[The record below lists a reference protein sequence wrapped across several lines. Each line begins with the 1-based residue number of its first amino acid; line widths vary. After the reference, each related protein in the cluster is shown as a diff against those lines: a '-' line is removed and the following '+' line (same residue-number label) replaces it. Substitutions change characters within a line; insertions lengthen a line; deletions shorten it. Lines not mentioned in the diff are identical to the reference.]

1 MGRGLTIRWGA
12 VASLLVLILAVG
24 GLPVTGQPLRKV
36 IFTTDFGFNGRHAY
50 YYVALDRGYY
60 RAAGLDVEIVRGA
73 GSADAIKQ
81 VAAGRALVGFADAG
95 TLILARGNDGVPVQ
109 LLAVVYARPPHA
121 IYALWESGIRLPRD
135 LEGRTVADTAGSAV
149 PALFPVY
156 AKWAR
161 INKDAVRW
169 VFTDSAA
176 LPGLLATGRVDAVG
190 QFIVGEPLLRK
201 RVAPRELVRLA
212 YADVGLD
219 YYGNGLIAAEET
231 IRRQPDVL
239 RAFVRATIRGMEDA
253 FRDPAE
259 AGRIINRYHPQIEP
273 DIGQGETEAVRELAI
288 TPLTQQRGLGYVDRL
303 RVWRTLQVI
312 TDVFTLRMPV
322 RVEDIYAPGF
332 TGRP

>member
-1 MGRGLTIRWGA
+1 
-12 VASLLVLILAVG
+12 LAVG
-24 GLPVTGQPLRKV
+24 LLLLGQASAQPLRKV

-50 YYVALDRGYY
+50 YYVALDKGYY

-81 VAAGRALVGFADAG
+81 VAAGRALIGFADAG
-95 TLILARGNDGVPVQ
+95 TLILARGNDGVPVR
-109 LLAVVYARPPHA
+109 LLAIVYARPPHA
-121 IYALWESGIRLPRD
+121 IYALRDSGIRFPRD

-156 AKWAR
+156 AKRAG

-190 QFIVGEPLLRK
+190 QFIVGEALLRK

-219 YYGNGLIAAEET
+219 YYGNGIIATDET
-231 IRRQPDVL
+231 VQRDPDLL

-259 AGRIINRYHPQIEP
+259 AARILNKYHPQIEP
-273 DIGQGETEAVRELAI
+273 DIGEGETEAVRELAV
-288 TPLTQQRGLGYVDRL
+288 TPLTRQRGLGYIDRL
-303 RVWRTLQVI
+303 RIWRTLQVI
-312 TDVFTLRMPV
+312 TEAFTLRNPV
-322 RVEDIYAPGF
+322 QVEDLYAPGF
-332 TGRP
+332 AGRP